1 MQTLFLT
8 ILVLGVLV
16 FVHELGH
23 FLTAKWAGVGVPRFS
38 IGLGPRVV
46 GIQVGETDYCL
57 SAVPFGGYVKMA
69 GMEGEE
75 AFEGLE
81 GGPGE
86 ILDDESAGIPPEKR
100 FESKSVPW
108 RLTILSAGVAMN
120 FVLGWVIYVGL
131 AAHDGIPTVDGTT
144 VAAVDS
150 TLAAAHPELAALRG
164 ETITGVEGRPVTNW
178 LQVTEA
184 LTSSDDG
191 SVELALGSGRSLTV
205 PVSGG
210 RDRQRLAAGLVPLV
224 PPVIQDVQEDSP
236 AARAGIEPGDR
247 IVSIAGIETPS
258 FDRVSQVIHERPGEV
273 VPVAVERTVDG
284 ATRELSLTVELGID
298 KAPRASDGKFVD
310 MGVLGVGARIERIR
324 LGPGEAIVVGTEAA
338 GRASML
344 ILGGLYDIVTGGV
357 SLKAVGGPVAIGQLT
372 GHFARQGASSLL
384 GWVALFSI
392 NLAILNLLPIPVLDG
407 GHILFLGIEAT
418 RGRPLST
425 NQKLRLSQVGLAFL
439 VLLMAWAFTADILRI
454 VGF

>member
-1 MQTLFLT
+1 MQTLILT
-8 ILVLGVLV
+8 ILVLGILV

-46 GIQVGETDYCL
+46 GVQIGETDYCL
-57 SAVPFGGYVKMA
+57 SAIPFGGYVKMA

-86 ILDDESAGIPPEKR
+86 IVNDESASIPPEKR
-100 FESKSVPW
+100 FESKSVRW
-108 RLTILSAGVAMN
+108 RLAILSAGVIMN
-120 FVLGWVIYVGL
+120 FVLGWVIYVSL
-131 AAHDGIPTVDGTT
+131 AWHGGIPTVKGTT
-144 VAAVDS
+144 IAAIDS
-150 TLAAAHPELAALRG
+150 TLVVAHPQLDGLRG
-164 ETITGVEGRPVTNW
+164 EAIATVEGRPVTNW
-178 LQVTEA
+178 FEVSEA
-184 LTSSDDG
+184 ITSGADETLELT
-191 SVELALGSGRSLTV
+191 LASGRSLV
-205 PVSGG
+205 IPASDRG
-210 RDRQRLAAGLVPLV
+210 RIAAGLVPLV
-224 PPVIQDVQEDSP
+224 TPVIDRVLEGSS
-236 AARAGIEPGDR
+236 AARAGIKSGDR
-247 IVSIAGIETPS
+247 ILSIDGIETPS
-258 FDRVSQVIHERPGEV
+258 YDRVLQVVPERPGQV
-273 VPVAVERTVDG
+273 VPVVVERPTDDG
-284 ATRELSLTVELGID
+284 TIELTLTVEIGIE
-298 KAPRASDGKFVD
+298 KAPRPSDGKFVD
-310 MGVLGVGARIERIR
+310 VGVLGVGARIERIR
-324 LGPGEAIVVGTEAA
+324 LGPAEAVVAGTEAA

-357 SLKAVGGPVAIGQLT
+357 SLKALGGPVAIGQLT
-372 GHFARQGASSLL
+372 GHFARQGVSSLL

-418 RGRPLST
+418 RGRPLSMT
-425 NQKLRLSQVGLAFL
+425 QKLRLSQVGLAFL